1 MVNKYIQLNEEISF
15 LLRYV
20 AEGERKEDQSQTGK
34 LNIKWEWYSNHH
46 RQRKTTTLIV
56 YGC

>member
-1 MVNKYIQLNEEISF
+1 LVNKNIQLNEEISF

-34 LNIKWEWYSNHH
+34 LNVK
-46 RQRKTTTLIV
+46 
-56 YGC
+56 